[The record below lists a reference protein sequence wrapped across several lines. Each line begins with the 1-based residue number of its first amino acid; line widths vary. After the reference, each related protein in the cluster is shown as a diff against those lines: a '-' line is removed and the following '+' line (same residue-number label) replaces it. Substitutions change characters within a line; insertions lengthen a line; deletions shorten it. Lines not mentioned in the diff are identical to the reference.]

1 MKTIQQ
7 KANDAWTKYKK
18 WLPFIAVFVLVFLF
32 ETKGCKSEN
41 KAPGEPKTAI
51 YETLDT
57 TGEKH
62 YKKEIAVNDKS
73 DFSKAEIDK
82 LKKALALKD
91 NQIKAI
97 TTANATLKDSLKI
110 KSITLDSLNN
120 KIWTWSKVEPEKS
133 EIKAS
138 MNEKDSIL
146 HIEANIKVQTVDY
159 IEKHWFKKDKLITDF
174 YSSDQNIKFNG
185 VQIYRSE
192 KIIQPKRFGIG
203 LQMGYGLGSNFQIF
217 PYVGI
222 GASYNLIRF

>member
-1 MKTIQQ
+1 MKTIRQ

-18 WLPFIAVFVLVFLF
+18 GLPFVAVFVLVFLF

-41 KAPGEPKTAI
+41 KAPCEPKTTI
-51 YETLDT
+51 YETIDT
-57 TGEKH
+57 NGEKH

-97 TTANATLKDSLKI
+97 TIANAALKDSLKL
-110 KSITLDSLNN
+110 KNITLDSLNN
-120 KIWTWSKVEPEKS
+120 KVWTWSKVEPEKS
-133 EIKAS
+133 EIKAN

-146 HIEANIKVQTVDY
+146 HVEANIKVQTVDY

-174 YSSDQNIKFNG
+174 YSPDQNIKFNG

-203 LQMGYGLGSNFQIF
+203 LQMGYGLGTNFQIF